1 MGKLIAVWGSPDSGK
16 TTFSVKLAEALY
28 NRSRGK
34 SAVIVV
40 FTDIVTPSIP
50 VIFPNFRSEDVFSV
64 GTILSKPDFFADD
77 VVSNMVMTKDRM
89 NLGYLGYKD
98 SENKH
103 SFPEYT
109 EKKAKY
115 LYDVLVGIADYVIVD
130 CMSNPDSNFLTSV
143 ALENADQIIRLST
156 PDLKCLSFQMSQHKI
171 FASLGYLREN
181 DVAVMNIPREEF
193 NLAAADARL
202 HLGKIAFTV
211 PYCSSLTEQYMEGSL
226 YEPMKDKKFMQ
237 TIRAIAERV
246 V

>member
-1 MGKLIAVWGSPDSGK
+1 MGKLIAVWGSPGSGK

-40 FTDIVTPSIP
+40 FTDIVTPTIP
-50 VIFPNFRSEDVFSV
+50 VIFPNFRSEDVFSI
-64 GTILSKPDFFADD
+64 GSILSKPDFFADD

-98 SENKH
+98 SENHH
-103 SFPEYT
+103 SFPTYT
-109 EKKAKY
+109 AEKAKY

-130 CMSNPDSNFLTSV
+130 CMALPDSNFLTSV

-156 PDLKCLSFQMSQHKI
+156 PDLKCLSFQMSQLKT
-171 FASLGYLREN
+171 FASRGYLREN
-181 DVAVMNIPREEF
+181 DLAVMNIPREEF

-202 HLGKIAFTV
+202 HLGKIAFTI
-211 PYCSSLTEQYMEGSL
+211 PYCSALIEQYMEGSQ
-226 YEPMKDKKFMQ
+226 YEPVKEKKFMQ
-237 TIRAIAERV
+237 TIKAIAEKV

>member
-1 MGKLIAVWGSPDSGK
+1 MGKLIAVWGSPGSGK

-40 FTDIVTPSIP
+40 FTDIITPTIP
-50 VIFPNFRSEDVFSV
+50 VVFPNFRSEDVYSI
-64 GTILSKPDFFADD
+64 GSILSKPDFFADD

-98 SENKH
+98 SENHH

-109 EKKAKY
+109 DKKAKY

-130 CMSNPDSNFLTSV
+130 CMSLPDSNFLTSV

-156 PDLKCLSFQMSQHKI
+156 PDLKCLSFQMSQLKT
-171 FASLGYLREN
+171 FASRGYLREN

-211 PYCSSLTEQYMEGSL
+211 PYCNTLIEQYMEGSL

-237 TIRAIAERV
+237 TIKAIAERV